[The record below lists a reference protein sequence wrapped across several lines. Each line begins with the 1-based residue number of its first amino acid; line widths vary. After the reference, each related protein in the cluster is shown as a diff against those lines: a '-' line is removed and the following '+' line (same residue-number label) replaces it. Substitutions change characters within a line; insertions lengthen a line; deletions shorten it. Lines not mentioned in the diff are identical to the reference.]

1 MYPGLADDG
10 DIALLTHKVRE
21 DIIQKLD
28 AMAAERFLLDGVKA
42 LRVQSHTDTLTYC
55 SAPNSAPIA
64 NLAIGDYKLSKPG
77 ITHVSGS
84 NDRISCLRH
93 TPCVPMFAYRLMDDC
108 YHNYICAC
116 TTAGMHLYEGAP
128 GNGDTRNWRTLLPN
142 FRPYSIYEHIDWT
155 TEEKKAIADGY
166 RAAEQEFGIVHSE
179 VDEYGIATGM
189 YYIWRTPDYMPQIKA
204 AGQLLDS
211 AQSLLHMAVN
221 PKEQSEQLHAMLPRL
236 IAEQYRLQINTEN
249 LTDHKLVYSHDADN
263 DTVQLI
269 KPEIPPIKIRNDGDR
284 STAESAFIVRRDHV
298 LASPVLRTYVMHEL
312 NKATARKEVM
322 ERFDSVIRQIRAKLD
337 GHAEVTGQSKAETS
351 DC

>member
-1 MYPGLADDG
+1 
-10 DIALLTHKVRE
+10 
-21 DIIQKLD
+21 
-28 AMAAERFLLDGVKA
+28 
-42 LRVQSHTDTLTYC
+42 
-55 SAPNSAPIA
+55 
-64 NLAIGDYKLSKPG
+64 
-77 ITHVSGS
+77 
-84 NDRISCLRH
+84 
-93 TPCVPMFAYRLMDDC
+93 
-108 YHNYICAC
+108 
-116 TTAGMHLYEGAP
+116 
-128 GNGDTRNWRTLLPN
+128 
-142 FRPYSIYEHIDWT
+142 
-155 TEEKKAIADGY
+155 
-166 RAAEQEFGIVHSE
+166 
-179 VDEYGIATGM
+179 
-189 YYIWRTPDYMPQIKA
+189 MPQIKA

-211 AQSLLHMAVN
+211 AQSLLHLAVN

-284 STAESAFIVRRDHV
+284 STAESAFIVRRDNV
-298 LASPVLRTYVMHEL
+298 LASPVSTSYVMHEL